1 MLYNLTRETVLAER
15 TKLASKF
22 FRRLRGL
29 MFSRSFPKTFEALII
44 SPCNAVHTMF
54 MFYTIDVVFI
64 NEKLQVIHLCRE
76 LRPGRFS
83 PIVKGSRQVV
93 ELPAGTVRHT
103 GTQVGDYLSFN
114 SENRKEMILC

>member
-15 TKLASKF
+15 TTLASNF
-22 FRRLRGL
+22 FKRLRGL
-29 MFSRSFPKTFEALII
+29 MFSRSFPRTFEALVI

-54 MFYTIDVVFI
+54 MFYPIDVVFV
-64 NEKLQVIHLCRE
+64 NDKLQVIHFCRE

-83 PIVKGSRQVV
+83 PVVKGSRQVV
-93 ELPAGTVRHT
+93 ELPAGTVSHT

-114 SENRKEMILC
+114 PKNGKEMI